1 VVLNVLNLSDQYF
14 QVNRQFKRPTRFG
27 IRRHTRDGNST
38 SQTLCAGHQTTMRS
52 SLKGSLKEE
61 GTTKSSRRAESIRLN
76 TIHPKEIQVSIIDA
90 NSN

>member
-1 VVLNVLNLSDQYF
+1 
-14 QVNRQFKRPTRFG
+14 
-27 IRRHTRDGNST
+27 
-38 SQTLCAGHQTTMRS
+38 MRS

-61 GTTKSSRRAESIRLN
+61 GTIKSSRRAESIRLN